1 MATVL
6 QTEVPAPG
14 APAAPPRMTYEEFL
28 DWAGEDTL
36 AEWVDGEVVFLSPAG
51 NAHQDIAGFLT
62 STLRIYVE
70 HGHLGI
76 VRSAP
81 FQMKLERGREPDLL
95 FLAEEHKDRLTP
107 GHLAG
112 PADMVVEVMS
122 TEPSDRARDRGEKY
136 FEYERGGVREYW
148 LIDPDRRKAEFYCL
162 DDRGVYQLVPV
173 GEDGIF
179 RSRVI
184 EGLWLRVGWLW
195 QTPLPGVL
203 EVLAEWG
210 II

>member
-1 MATVL
+1 MATAL
-6 QTEVPAPG
+6 QTEVPAPA
-14 APAAPPRMTYEEFL
+14 APAVPPRMTYEEFL

-36 AEWVDGEVVFLSPAG
+36 AEWVDGEVVFMSPAG
-51 NAHQDIAGFLT
+51 NAHQDIADFLT
-62 STLRIYVE
+62 STLCIYVE

-81 FQMKLERGREPDLL
+81 FQMKLDRGREPDLL
-95 FLAEEHKDRLTP
+95 FVAEEHKDRLTP
-107 GHLAG
+107 GYLAG

-162 DDRGVYQLVPV
+162 DDSGVYQLVPV

-195 QTPLPGVL
+195 QIPLPGVL